1 LPEQFGQNGGGVGH
15 SGQKYDAGRL
25 QFKTWGSKFKTLGA
39 CEVFTYICPAKF
51 KPMKEYTVVN
61 TSPMTVEEYIEF
73 EENSEIRHEFIQN
86 QLIPMSGTTR
96 VHNTICLNL
105 AFLLRLLLKNDS
117 YEIFQE
123 NVKVQISAGKD
134 YSYPDVVITNDPI
147 DLSGEDAY
155 FIKHP
160 CVIVEVISK
169 SSRIEDSAD
178 KFIRY
183 KGIESLQ
190 NYILVDSLKA
200 WVEVRY
206 KTTASDWEANTYLV
220 SDGHFPIPALD
231 IELNIADVYEGVS
244 FI

>member
-1 LPEQFGQNGGGVGH
+1 LPEQFGRNGGGVGH
-15 SGQKYDAGRL
+15 GGQKYVAGLL
-25 QFKTWGSKFKTLGA
+25 QFRTRSAKFKILG
-39 CEVFTYICPAKF
+39 ESGVFAYICPAKIE
-51 KPMKEYTVVN
+51 PMKEYTVVN
-61 TSPMTVEEYIEF
+61 TRPMTVEEYIEF

-96 VHNTICLNL
+96 VHNTICINL

-134 YSYPDVVITNDPI
+134 YTYPDIVITNDPI
-147 DLSGEDAY
+147 DLSGDDAY
-155 FIKHP
+155 FIKRP
-160 CVIVEVISK
+160 CVIVEVISR

-183 KGIESLQ
+183 KNIESLQ
-190 NYILVDSLKA
+190 NYVLVDSLKA

-206 KTTASDWEANTYLV
+206 KTATGDWEANAYLL
-220 SDGHFPIPALD
+220 SDEKFPVPILG
-231 IELNIADVYEGVS
+231 IELKLEDVYEGVS